1 MSEIEGNDEKQQ
13 EITPEKIIDP
23 KIYIE
28 EETVKSPS
36 AEGDKGT
43 PGQAAPA
50 QQVAAPETG
59 QYKDH
64 VVAKAVN
71 KLTPVLIN
79 KLVLK
84 CQACE
89 SITETEM
96 QETGLGEACAWFVET
111 KFPNIPTNTPTTA
124 VITASLAVIGL
135 TASKHPKFKALL
147 ESAEQQ
153 QAGA

>member
-1 MSEIEGNDEKQQ
+1 MAEIEEKSEKPQ
-13 EITPEKIIDP
+13 EITLEKIIDP
-23 KIYIE
+23 KEYAE
-28 EETVKSPS
+28 KEGVNSPPAEGKDVVKSEPPKPT
-36 AEGDKGT
+36 APT
-43 PGQAAPA
+43 P
-50 QQVAAPETG
+50 T

-64 VVAKAVN
+64 VITTAVN

-96 QETGLGEACAWFVET
+96 QETGLGEACAWFIET

-124 VITASLAVIGL
+124 VITASIAVIGL
-135 TASKHPKFKALL
+135 TASKHPKFKRLI
-147 ESAEQQ
+147 ESE
-153 QAGA
+153 QAGV